1 MVDRQAGVLNPGWSS
16 NAKSGISQGSES
28 KNRWHKWAFFRP
40 KWKSLSHVRLF
51 VTPWT
56 IQSME
61 FSRPEYW
68 SGWPFPS
75 PGDLPNPG
83 IELRFPALQA
93 DSLPAEPQGKPWGSK
108 SGPAGN
114 SKQMVQIQLCG
125 WEGFSWMGPLWSPVG
140 YSQGD
145 FCLQC
150 WLLIFLF
157 QYEIC

>member
-28 KNRWHKWAFFRP
+28 KNRWHKWAFFQP

-61 FSRPEYW
+61 FSRAEYW
-68 SGWPFPS
+68 SGWPFSS

-93 DSLPAEPQGKPWGSK
+93 DSLPAEPQWKSKNIGVGSLYLLPGSSWPWNWTQVSC
-108 SGPAGN
+108 
-114 SKQMVQIQLCG
+114 I
-125 WEGFSWMGPLWSPVG
+125 VG
-140 YSQGD
+140 RFFTNWPTREY
-145 FCLQC
+145 
-150 WLLIFLF
+150 LLNVT
-157 QYEIC
+157 E